1 MAKERMTTLILTE
14 PLIEN
19 YTDLAATIQAGHK
32 RIALA
37 NNLADGGSTVSKGVM
52 AEAVRYAHDHQVTLD
67 LLIAP
72 RGGKPVYNDVELKIM
87 EADLLEA
94 QQLGVDGVI
103 LGALTTDNALD
114 VEGLQLIIAAAGG
127 MTLTFS
133 TAYDAIAPEHREAAL
148 NWLAEQGFDY
158 LLSHDDEAGLLAT
171 HQLVQKAGLILI
183 PASLTATETQSVTT
197 KLGLNLVFNSQI

>member
-1 MAKERMTTLILTE
+1 MLLTE

-19 YTDLAATIQAGHK
+19 YTDLAANIQAGHK

-37 NNLADGGSTVSKGVM
+37 DNLAAGGTTVSKGVM
-52 AEAVRYAHDHQVTLD
+52 AEAVRYAHEHQVSLD
-67 LLIAP
+67 LVIAP
-72 RGGKPVYNDVELKIM
+72 RGGQAIYNDVELKIM

-103 LGALTTDNALD
+103 LGALTANHTLD

-133 TAYDAIAPEHREAAL
+133 TAYDAIPLEHREQAL
-148 NWLAEQGFDY
+148 NWLADQGFDY
-158 LLSHDDEAGLLAT
+158 LLSSDNEANHLLTT
-171 HQLVQKAGLILI
+171 HQLAQKVGLTLI
-183 PASLTATETQSVTT
+183 PANLTVAETKTVAT
-197 KLGLNLVFNSQI
+197 KLGLNLVFHPQA